1 MFGREC
7 ARILRA
13 RSCSTRLVF
22 PSDQNC
28 WVLGGIRA
36 ASPSYNENFI
46 SASRA
51 IHNFGLAVKSQIL
64 PELKVPLN
72 PFSLVADEYAILAD
86 SLQKMIVTE
95 LPKLASHADLFFNM
109 LMMTERRFQPSVLLL
124 MEKAMIVPTSTQAS
138 ERCLDSSPLV
148 FSFGHQSIHA
158 IAEMSNVRH
167 THLVTLIQP
176 STIGFQI
183 YYHVRHNMLDD
194 GDTRYRPSS
203 LKFVLD
209 IKLSVLLGDFML
221 SKIFVIL
228 ASTKNSEVQSIL
240 SRVIEH
246 LVLGQA
252 MEMASS
258 SHQLCSIANYLEMVY
273 NKKASLLANSC
284 KAIAILS
291 GKDEEV
297 TTMAFDYG
305 KYLVYAYQLMDDI
318 ADIAGRSATSG
329 NLSSNF
335 ASGMLGAPMLYAIE
349 EFPQLRTFV
358 DRGFKNPSELDLAVE
373 YLKKSR
379 GMQRTR
385 ELATKYAGLALEAIE
400 SLPRSNNKDTEVWR
414 RALVDL
420 AQNIIR
426 SSQVS
431 KDICWV

>member
-22 PSDQNC
+22 PSNQYC
-28 WVLGGIRA
+28 WVLGDIRA
-36 ASPSYNENFI
+36 ASPIYNENSI

-51 IHNFGLAVKSQIL
+51 IHNVGLAVKSQIL
-64 PELKVPLN
+64 PEL
-72 PFSLVADEYAILAD
+72 
-86 SLQKMIVTE
+86 E
-95 LPKLASHADLFFNM
+95 LPKLASDADLFFNM
-109 LMMTERRFQPSVLLL
+109 MMTERRFQPSVLLL
-124 MEKAMIVPTSTQAS
+124 MEKAMNVPTSTQDS
-138 ERCLDSSPLV
+138 EQCLDSSPLV

-158 IAEMSNVRH
+158 IAEMSN
-167 THLVTLIQP
+167 
-176 STIGFQI
+176 I

-194 GDTRYRPSS
+194 GDTRYHPSS

-228 ASTKNSEVQSIL
+228 ASTENSEVQSIL

-252 MEMASS
+252 MEMTSS
-258 SHQLCSIANYLEMVY
+258 SQQLCSIANYLEMVY

-318 ADIAGRSATSG
+318 ADITGRSATSG

-335 ASGMLGAPMLYAIE
+335 SRGMLGSPMLYAIE

-358 DRGFKNPSELDLAVE
+358 DRGFKNPSELDLALE

>member
-22 PSDQNC
+22 PSNQYC
-28 WVLGGIRA
+28 WVLGDIRA
-36 ASPSYNENFI
+36 A
-46 SASRA
+46 
-51 IHNFGLAVKSQIL
+51 
-64 PELKVPLN
+64 VPLN

-95 LPKLASHADLFFNM
+95 
-109 LMMTERRFQPSVLLL
+109 VLLL
-124 MEKAMIVPTSTQAS
+124 MEKAMNVPTSTQDS
-138 ERCLDSSPLV
+138 EQCLDSSPLV

-158 IAEMSNVRH
+158 IAEMSNV
-167 THLVTLIQP
+167 
-176 STIGFQI
+176 
-183 YYHVRHNMLDD
+183 
-194 GDTRYRPSS
+194 
-203 LKFVLD
+203 
-209 IKLSVLLGDFML
+209 
-221 SKIFVIL
+221 
-228 ASTKNSEVQSIL
+228 
-240 SRVIEH
+240 
-246 LVLGQA
+246 
-252 MEMASS
+252 
-258 SHQLCSIANYLEMVY
+258 SIANYLEMVY

-318 ADIAGRSATSG
+318 ADITGRSATSG

-335 ASGMLGAPMLYAIE
+335 SRGMLGSPMLYAIE

-358 DRGFKNPSELDLAVE
+358 DRGFKNPSELDLALE